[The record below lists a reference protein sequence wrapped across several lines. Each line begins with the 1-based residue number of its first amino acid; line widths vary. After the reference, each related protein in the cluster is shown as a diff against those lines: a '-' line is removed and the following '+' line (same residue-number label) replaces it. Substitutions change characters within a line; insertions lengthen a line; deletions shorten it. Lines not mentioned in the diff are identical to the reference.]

1 MTLVWEE
8 GACKGAEELSVGVG
22 KQLSKERRCNEG
34 VSSPQQPGLKVFKNS
49 RVMRCP
55 KHQSWALGN
64 SEHLSRAVDA
74 QHFFFFCPARQNHHL
89 GPDIGLEE
97 SCCRGSVWDCL
108 WCWLSAGTLLLQAG
122 SFAVDSPVG

>member
-34 VSSPQQPGLKVFKNS
+34 MSSPQQPGLKVFKNS

-55 KHQSWALGN
+55 KHQSWAL
-64 SEHLSRAVDA
+64 SIS
-74 QHFFFFCPARQNHHL
+74 
-89 GPDIGLEE
+89 LE
-97 SCCRGSVWDCL
+97 L
-108 WCWLSAGTLLLQAG
+108 WMLNTSF
-122 SFAVDSPVG
+122 SFAQQVKIII